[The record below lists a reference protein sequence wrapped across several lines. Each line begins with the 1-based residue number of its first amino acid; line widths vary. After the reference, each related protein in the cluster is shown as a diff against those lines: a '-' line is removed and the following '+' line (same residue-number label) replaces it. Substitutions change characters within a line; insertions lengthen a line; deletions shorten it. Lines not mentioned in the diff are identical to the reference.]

1 MTFFKSF
8 IKRIGF
14 LIIIYSFSR
23 IAFYFLNQE
32 YFKDNILTSL
42 LEGIRFDLSA
52 IFYINIPI
60 LLLLLIPFN
69 FRTHKWY
76 ARMTD
81 ILFYSINIP
90 FILIN
95 NADIEYYNF
104 ALKRSTFDIFNY
116 LSLGGG
122 ADIVTLMPKYLINYW
137 HITLLSVIQILFL
150 FRIKKTTLNK
160 LDSYIKST
168 LYFLFSI
175 LITVYAA
182 RGGTQLKPIK
192 PIDAGILSDTNNSI
206 LILNTPFCIL
216 HTLFDNELKEYN
228 YLHSNELN
236 EIYNT
241 NHKYNKEFKKKNIIV
256 IVLESFSKEFIGYH
270 NHKGFTPFLDELM
283 KESLVMENAYANGI
297 KSIEALPAIS
307 SSIPTLMDNPF
318 ITSTYTNNQFKGLG
332 SILKNEGY
340 TTSFFH
346 GGKRGT
352 MGFYQF
358 SKKSGLEKYFGLE
371 EYNNINEYDGSWGIY
386 DHAFFKYFKQEI
398 SKEQN
403 PFLSILFSVSS
414 HHPYNIPEIYEQ
426 KFNEG
431 ELEIH
436 KTIEYTDHALK
447 ELFQIM
453 KNEPWFQNTLFV
465 ITADHTSPLS
475 SNSEYQNTIGRYS
488 IPIIYFM
495 GDSSL
500 KGHTSNAITQQIDIM
515 PTILDLI
522 GYNKSFFSFGKSPLS
537 TKKNW
542 AINQKQDKY
551 ILILENGYIM
561 NLGEKYT
568 AYKDK
573 NFSEEI
579 KISDESIKLLK
590 AIKQKYNESMLKN
603 KLQ

>member
-358 SKKSGLEKYFGLE
+358 SKK
-371 EYNNINEYDGSWGIY
+371 
-386 DHAFFKYFKQEI
+386 
-398 SKEQN
+398 
-403 PFLSILFSVSS
+403 
-414 HHPYNIPEIYEQ
+414 
-426 KFNEG
+426 
-431 ELEIH
+431 
-436 KTIEYTDHALK
+436 
-447 ELFQIM
+447 
-453 KNEPWFQNTLFV
+453 
-465 ITADHTSPLS
+465 
-475 SNSEYQNTIGRYS
+475 
-488 IPIIYFM
+488 
-495 GDSSL
+495 
-500 KGHTSNAITQQIDIM
+500 
-515 PTILDLI
+515 
-522 GYNKSFFSFGKSPLS
+522 
-537 TKKNW
+537 
-542 AINQKQDKY
+542 
-551 ILILENGYIM
+551 
-561 NLGEKYT
+561 
-568 AYKDK
+568 
-573 NFSEEI
+573 
-579 KISDESIKLLK
+579 
-590 AIKQKYNESMLKN
+590 
-603 KLQ
+603 